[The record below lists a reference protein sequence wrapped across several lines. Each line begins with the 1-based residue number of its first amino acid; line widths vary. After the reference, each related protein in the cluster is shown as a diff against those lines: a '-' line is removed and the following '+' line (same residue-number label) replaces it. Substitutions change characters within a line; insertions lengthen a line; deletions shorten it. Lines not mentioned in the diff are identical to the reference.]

1 VSNTGRE
8 AAVKARLCA
17 AAQHLLDQGV
27 RVIDVNRLA
36 RTAETSS
43 VTTRKHWLHVAARL
57 HLRSV
62 TRRRSTT
69 MPHGGVRHYERMVLI
84 RRGRMAPSDIAP
96 RIEAPTVAI
105 EAGEGTP
112 AATCPMS
119 DQARKKRSIARL
131 IAHSRPL

>member
-1 VSNTGRE
+1 
-8 AAVKARLCA
+8 
-17 AAQHLLDQGV
+17 
-27 RVIDVNRLA
+27 VNRLA

-84 RRGRMAPSDIAP
+84 RRGRMAPSEVAP
-96 RIEAPTVAI
+96 RIEAPTVTVA
-105 EAGEGTP
+105 AGEGTSE
-112 AATCPMS
+112 AAACPMS

-131 IAHSRPL
+131 IVHSRPLRRPCRARLRLTRRKRPWPPPDP